1 MEGKY
6 GENSGIR
13 YLSRMACKCSSIDS
27 WKLLGLTY
35 RIPLMAMTAQFYF
48 GKRAWLLWGKKTWIK
63 WFFTIVPTITM
74 MCGVAYVF
82 LSARS
87 SLSCANQSVL
97 R

>member
-1 MEGKY
+1 MGRILGSVICPGWLVSVKHSDEFRGME
-6 GENSGIR
+6 
-13 YLSRMACKCSSIDS
+13 
-27 WKLLGLTY
+27 LTC

-63 WFFTIVPTITM
+63 WFFIIVPTVTM

-82 LSARS
+82 SSARS
-87 SLSCANQSVL
+87 SLRCANESVL